1 MLYEIQEVGG
11 AGGGASL
18 AGVIQEHKDY
28 IESTT
33 KGPLNPRDLNS
44 DLSQVLVEEKQKVQ
58 YIYTFEI

>member
-18 AGVIQEHKDY
+18 SRVIEEHKDY

-33 KGPLNPRDLNS
+33 KGPLNPKDVNS
-44 DLSQVLVEEKQKVQ
+44 DLSEVLVEEEQKVLCK
-58 YIYTFEI
+58 F